1 MMRVRLMG
9 KLDQIVQLVEQ
20 GDVERAL
27 ALAEQIKQNGSD
39 EERYTLADQLF
50 SWGLLEEAESLIH
63 MLLTRY
69 PDERELQLFLAE
81 IYTEMDKEEEALEL
95 LMDIEEDDPYYVRAC
110 LLMADLYQMQGLEE
124 VSEQKLLK
132 AYEKMPNEPLVQF
145 ALAEL
150 YFTNGQYEK
159 SLLYYEQIITKTKTI
174 AGTVIAQRIAEAYS
188 LLGEFE
194 QALSYYEQALSER
207 FDAHTLFQYGFTAY
221 QAEAYKTAIAKLSE
235 LKALDRE
242 YVPLYLFLA
251 KSYEQEGDIQQSYE
265 IAKEGL
271 TIDEWNKQLL
281 VYAGKIALKLG
292 KREEALTYIEK
303 ALDIDPGYL
312 EALFIQTSLLFHEE
326 RYEDVVHVIQQAIA
340 QGEYDPQFEWELAKA
355 KQKLEIYDQALN
367 HYEEAY
373 TFFKDD
379 PNFLYDFGYFLFEEG
394 RREKAKDIFEQL
406 LRIDPT
412 NEEVAHMMLQFE

>member
-1 MMRVRLMG
+1 ME
-9 KLDQIVQLVEQ
+9 KLNQIVQLVEQ

-27 ALAEQIKQNGSD
+27 ALAEQVKQHGSD
-39 EERYTLADQLF
+39 EERYMLADQLF
-50 SWGLLEEAESLIH
+50 SWGLLEEAESLVC

-81 IYTEMDKEEEALEL
+81 IYTEMDKDEEALEL
-95 LMDIEEDDPYYVRAC
+95 LIDIEEDDPYYVRAC
-110 LLMADLYQMQGLEE
+110 LLMADLYQMQGLDE
-124 VSEQKLLK
+124 VSERKLLK

-150 YFTNGQYEK
+150 YFTTGQYQK
-159 SLLYYEQIITKTKTI
+159 SLPYYERIINNTKTI
-174 AGTVIAQRIAEAYS
+174 AGTIIAQRIAEAYS

-194 QALSYYEQALSER
+194 QALAYYEEALNER

-221 QAEAYKTAIAKLSE
+221 QAEAYKTAITKLSE

-271 TIDEWNKQLL
+271 TIDEWNKELL
-281 VYAGKIALKLG
+281 LYAGKIALKLG
-292 KREEALTYIEK
+292 KREEALEYIEQ

-312 EALFIQTSLLFHEE
+312 EALFVQTSLLFHEE
-326 RYEDVVHVIQQAIA
+326 RYEDVVRAIQQAID

-355 KQKLEIYDQALN
+355 KQKLEIYDEALN

-373 TFFKDD
+373 TFFKED

-394 RREKAKDIFEQL
+394 RRDRAKAIFEQL

>member
-1 MMRVRLMG
+1 ME
-9 KLDQIVQLVEQ
+9 KLNQIVQLVEQ

-27 ALAEQIKQNGSD
+27 ALAEQVKQNGSD
-39 EERYTLADQLF
+39 EERYMLADQLF
-50 SWGLLEEAESLIH
+50 SWGLLEEAESLVH
-63 MLLTRY
+63 MLVTRY

-81 IYTEMDKEEEALEL
+81 IYTEMDKDEEALEL
-95 LMDIEEDDPYYVRAC
+95 LIDIEEDDPYYVRAC
-110 LLMADLYQMQGLEE
+110 LLMADLYQMQGLDE
-124 VSEQKLLK
+124 VSERKLLK
-132 AYEKMPNEPLVQF
+132 AHEKMPDEPLVQF

-150 YFTNGQYEK
+150 YFTTGQYQK
-159 SLLYYEQIITKTKTI
+159 SLPYYERIINNTKTI
-174 AGTVIAQRIAEAYS
+174 AGTIIAQRIAEAYS

-194 QALSYYEQALSER
+194 QALAYYEQALKER

-221 QAEAYKTAIAKLSE
+221 QAGAYKTAITKLSE

-271 TIDEWNKQLL
+271 TIDEWNKELL
-281 VYAGKIALKLG
+281 LYAGKIALKLG
-292 KREEALTYIEK
+292 KREEALKYIEQ
-303 ALDIDPGYL
+303 ALDIDSGYL
-312 EALFIQTSLLFHEE
+312 EALFVQTSLLFHEE
-326 RYEDVVHVIQQAIA
+326 RYEDVVRAIQQAID

-373 TFFKDD
+373 TFFKED

-394 RREKAKDIFEQL
+394 RRDRAKAIFEQL
-406 LRIDPT
+406 LRLDPT

>member
-1 MMRVRLMG
+1 MG
-9 KLDQIVQLVEQ
+9 KLDEIVQLVEQ

-27 ALAEQIKQNGSD
+27 ALAEEVKQNGSD
-39 EERYTLADQLF
+39 EERYMLADQLF
-50 SWGLLEEAESLIH
+50 SWGLLEEAEALVH
-63 MLLTRY
+63 MLLARY

-95 LMDIEEDDPYYVRAC
+95 LIDIEEDDPYYVRAC
-110 LLMADLYQMQGLEE
+110 LLMADLYQMQGLDE

-132 AYEKMPNEPLVQF
+132 AYEKMPDEPLVQF

-150 YFTNGQYEK
+150 YFTSGQYQK
-159 SLLYYEQIITKTKTI
+159 SLPYYEKVMKQTKTM
-174 AGTVIAQRIAEAYS
+174 AGTVLAQRMAEAYS

-194 QALSYYEQALSER
+194 QAMVYYEQALNER

-271 TIDEWNKQLL
+271 TIDEWNKELL

-292 KREEALTYIEK
+292 KREEAIGYIEQ
-303 ALDIDPGYL
+303 ALYIDPGYL

-326 RYEDVVHVIQQAIA
+326 RYEDVVRIIQQALD

-355 KQKLEIYDQALN
+355 KQKLEMYDQALN

-394 RREKAKDIFEQL
+394 RRGRAKDIFEQL

-412 NEEVAHMMLQFE
+412 NEEIAHMMLQFE

>member
-1 MMRVRLMG
+1 MG
-9 KLDQIVQLVEQ
+9 KLDEIVQLVEQ

-27 ALAEQIKQNGSD
+27 ALAEEVKQNGSD
-39 EERYTLADQLF
+39 EERYMLADRLF
-50 SWGLLEEAESLIH
+50 AWGLLEEAEALVH

-69 PDERELQLFLAE
+69 QDERELQLFLAE

-95 LMDIEEDDPYYVRAC
+95 LIDIEEDDPYYVRAC
-110 LLMADLYQMQGLEE
+110 LLMADLYQMQGLDE

-132 AYEKMPNEPLVQF
+132 AYEKMPDEPLVQF

-150 YFTNGQYEK
+150 YFTTGQYQK
-159 SLLYYEQIITKTKTI
+159 SLPYYEQVMKQAKTI

-194 QALSYYEQALSER
+194 QAMVYYEQALNER

-251 KSYEQEGDIQQSYE
+251 KSYEQEGNIQQSYE

-271 TIDEWNKQLL
+271 TIDEWNKELL

-292 KREEALTYIEK
+292 KREEAIGYIEQ
-303 ALDIDPGYL
+303 ALHIDPGYL

-326 RYEDVVHVIQQAIA
+326 RYEDVVRIIQQAID

-373 TFFKDD
+373 TFFKED

-394 RREKAKDIFEQL
+394 RRDRAKAIFEQL

-412 NEEVAHMMLQFE
+412 NEEIAHMMLQFE

>member
-1 MMRVRLMG
+1 MK

-20 GDVERAL
+20 GEVERAL
-27 ALAEQIKQNGSD
+27 SLAEQIKQNGSD
-39 EERYTLADQLF
+39 EERYMLADQFF
-50 SWGLLEEAESLIH
+50 SWGWLEEAESLVQA
-63 MLLTRY
+63 LLARY

-110 LLMADLYQMQGLEE
+110 LLMADLYQMQGLDE

-150 YFTNGQYEK
+150 YFTSGQYQK
-159 SLLYYEQIITKTKTI
+159 SLLYYEQVMKQTKTI
-174 AGTVIAQRIAEAYS
+174 AGTVLAQRMAEAYS

-265 IAKEGL
+265 IAREGL
-271 TIDEWNKQLL
+271 TIDEWNKELL
-281 VYAGKIALKLG
+281 VYTGKIALKLG
-292 KREEALTYIEK
+292 KREEALKYIEQ
-303 ALDIDPGYL
+303 ALNIDPGYL
-312 EALFIQTSLLFHEE
+312 EALFIWTSLLLHEE
-326 RYEDVVHVIQQAIA
+326 RYEDVVRVIQQAIE

-355 KQKLEIYDQALN
+355 KQKLEMYDQALN

-394 RREKAKDIFEQL
+394 RRERAKEIFEQL

-412 NEEVAHMMLQFE
+412 NEEIAHMMLQFE

>member
-1 MMRVRLMG
+1 M
-9 KLDQIVQLVEQ
+9 KTLDQIVQLVEQ

-27 ALAEQIKQNGSD
+27 ALAEQLKQNGND
-39 EERYTLADQLF
+39 EERYMLADQLF
-50 SWGLLEEAESLIH
+50 SWGLLEEAESLVR

-95 LMDIEEDDPYYVRAC
+95 LMDIEEDDLYYVRAC
-110 LLMADLYQMQGLEE
+110 LLMADLYQMQGLDE

-132 AYEKMPNEPLVQF
+132 AYEKMPDEPLVQF

-150 YFTNGQYEK
+150 YFTTGQYQK
-159 SLLYYEQIITKTKTI
+159 SLLYYEQVINKTKTL

-194 QALSYYEQALSER
+194 RSLSYYEEALNER
-207 FDAHTLFQYGFTAY
+207 FDVHTLFQYGFTAY
-221 QAEAYKTAIAKLSE
+221 QAEAYKTAIAKFSE
-235 LKALDRE
+235 LKVLDRE

-271 TIDEWNKQLL
+271 TIDEWNKELL
-281 VYAGKIALKLG
+281 VYTGKIALKLG
-292 KREEALTYIEK
+292 KREKAKMYIEK

-326 RYEDVVHVIQQAIA
+326 RYEDVVRVIQQAID

-355 KQKLEIYDQALN
+355 KQKLEMYDQALN

-394 RREKAKDIFEQL
+394 RRKRAKDIFEQL

-412 NEEVAHMMLQFE
+412 NEEIAQMMLQFE

>member
-1 MMRVRLMG
+1 MG
-9 KLDQIVQLVEQ
+9 KLDEIVQLVEQ

-27 ALAEQIKQNGSD
+27 ALAEQVKQNGSD
-39 EERYTLADQLF
+39 EERYMLADHLF
-50 SWGLLEEAESLIH
+50 SWGLLEEAETLVH
-63 MLLTRY
+63 MLLARY

-95 LMDIEEDDPYYVRAC
+95 LIDIGEDDPYYVRAC
-110 LLMADLYQMQGLEE
+110 LLMADLYQMQGLDE

-150 YFTNGQYEK
+150 YFTSGQYRK
-159 SLLYYEQIITKTKTI
+159 SLSYYEQVMKQAKTM

-194 QALSYYEQALSER
+194 QAMVYYEQALNER

-251 KSYEQEGDIQQSYE
+251 KSYEQEGNIQQSYE

-271 TIDEWNKQLL
+271 TIDEWNKELL
-281 VYAGKIALKLG
+281 VYAGKMALKLG
-292 KREEALTYIEK
+292 KREEAIEYIEQ
-303 ALDIDPGYL
+303 ALHIDPGYL

-326 RYEDVVHVIQQAIA
+326 RYEDVVRIIQQALD

-355 KQKLEIYDQALN
+355 KQKLEMYDQALN

-394 RREKAKDIFEQL
+394 RRERAKDMFEQL

-412 NEEVAHMMLQFE
+412 NEEIAHMMLQFE

>member
-1 MMRVRLMG
+1 MG
-9 KLDQIVQLVEQ
+9 KLDEIVQLVEQ

-27 ALAEQIKQNGSD
+27 ALVEQVKQNGSD
-39 EERYTLADQLF
+39 EERYMLADHLF
-50 SWGLLEEAESLIH
+50 SWGFLEEAEALVH
-63 MLLTRY
+63 LLLARY

-95 LMDIEEDDPYYVRAC
+95 LIDIEEDDPYYVRAC
-110 LLMADLYQMQGLEE
+110 LLMADLYQMQGLDE

-150 YFTNGQYEK
+150 YFTSGQYQK
-159 SLLYYEQIITKTKTI
+159 SLPYYEQVMKQTKTM
-174 AGTVIAQRIAEAYS
+174 AGTVLAQRMAEAYS

-194 QALSYYEQALSER
+194 QAMVYYEQALNER

-271 TIDEWNKQLL
+271 TIDEWNKELL

-292 KREEALTYIEK
+292 KREEAIEYIEQ
-303 ALDIDPGYL
+303 ALHIDPGYL

-326 RYEDVVHVIQQAIA
+326 RYEDVVRIIQQALD

-355 KQKLEIYDQALN
+355 KQKLEMYDQALN

-412 NEEVAHMMLQFE
+412 NEEIAHMMLQFE

>member
-1 MMRVRLMG
+1 MG
-9 KLDQIVQLVEQ
+9 KLDEIVQLVEQ

-27 ALAEQIKQNGSD
+27 ALVEQVKQNGSD
-39 EERYTLADQLF
+39 EERYMLADHLF
-50 SWGLLEEAESLIH
+50 SWGFLEEAEALVH
-63 MLLTRY
+63 LLLARY

-95 LMDIEEDDPYYVRAC
+95 LIDIEEDDPYYVRAC
-110 LLMADLYQMQGLEE
+110 LLMADLYQMQGLDE

-150 YFTNGQYEK
+150 YFTSGQYQK
-159 SLLYYEQIITKTKTI
+159 SLPYYEQVMKQTKTM
-174 AGTVIAQRIAEAYS
+174 AGTVLAQRMAEAYS

-194 QALSYYEQALSER
+194 QAMVYYEQALNER

-271 TIDEWNKQLL
+271 TIDEWNKELL

-292 KREEALTYIEK
+292 KREEAIGYIEQ
-303 ALDIDPGYL
+303 ALRIDPGYL

-326 RYEDVVHVIQQAIA
+326 RYEDVVRIIQQALD

-355 KQKLEIYDQALN
+355 KQKLEMYDQALN

-412 NEEVAHMMLQFE
+412 NEEIAHMMLQFE

>member
-1 MMRVRLMG
+1 MG

-194 QALSYYEQALSER
+194 QALSYYEQALNER

-281 VYAGKIALKLG
+281 VYAGKIALKIG

-326 RYEDVVHVIQQAIA
+326 RYEDVVRVIQQAIA

>member
-1 MMRVRLMG
+1 MG
-9 KLDQIVQLVEQ
+9 KLDEIVQLVEQ

-27 ALAEQIKQNGSD
+27 ALVEQVKQNGSD
-39 EERYTLADQLF
+39 EERYMLADHLF
-50 SWGLLEEAESLIH
+50 SWGFLEEAEALVH
-63 MLLTRY
+63 MLLARY

-95 LMDIEEDDPYYVRAC
+95 LIDIEEDDPYYVRAC
-110 LLMADLYQMQGLEE
+110 LLMADLYQMQGLDE

-150 YFTNGQYEK
+150 YFTSGQYQK
-159 SLLYYEQIITKTKTI
+159 SLPYYEQVMKQTKTM
-174 AGTVIAQRIAEAYS
+174 AGTVLAQRMAEAYS

-194 QALSYYEQALSER
+194 QAMVYYEQALNER

-271 TIDEWNKQLL
+271 TIDEWNKELL

-292 KREEALTYIEK
+292 KREEAIEYIEQ
-303 ALDIDPGYL
+303 ALHIDPGYL

-326 RYEDVVHVIQQAIA
+326 RYEDVVRIIQQALD

-355 KQKLEIYDQALN
+355 KQKLEMYDQALN

-412 NEEVAHMMLQFE
+412 NEEIAHMMLQFE

>member
-1 MMRVRLMG
+1 MK

-20 GDVERAL
+20 GEVERAL
-27 ALAEQIKQNGSD
+27 SLAEQIKQNGSD
-39 EERYTLADQLF
+39 EERYMLADQFF
-50 SWGLLEEAESLIH
+50 SWGWLEEAESLVRT
-63 MLLTRY
+63 LLARY

-110 LLMADLYQMQGLEE
+110 LLMADLYQMQGLDE

-150 YFTNGQYEK
+150 YFTSGQYQK
-159 SLLYYEQIITKTKTI
+159 SLLYYEQVMKQTKTI
-174 AGTVIAQRIAEAYS
+174 AGTVLAQRMAEAYS

-292 KREEALTYIEK
+292 KREEALKYIEQ
-303 ALDIDPGYL
+303 ALNIDPGYL
-312 EALFIQTSLLFHEE
+312 EALFIWTSLLFHEE
-326 RYEDVVHVIQQAIA
+326 RYEDVVRVIQQAIE

-355 KQKLEIYDQALN
+355 KQKLEMYDQALK

-412 NEEVAHMMLQFE
+412 NEEIAHMMLQFE

>member
-194 QALSYYEQALSER
+194 QALSYYEQALNER

-281 VYAGKIALKLG
+281 VYAGKIALKIG

-312 EALFIQTSLLFHEE
+312 EALFIQTSLLFHDE
-326 RYEDVVHVIQQAIA
+326 R
-340 QGEYDPQFEWELAKA
+340 
-355 KQKLEIYDQALN
+355 
-367 HYEEAY
+367 
-373 TFFKDD
+373 
-379 PNFLYDFGYFLFEEG
+379 
-394 RREKAKDIFEQL
+394 
-406 LRIDPT
+406 
-412 NEEVAHMMLQFE
+412 

>member
-1 MMRVRLMG
+1 ME
-9 KLDQIVQLVEQ
+9 KLNQIVQLVEQ

-27 ALAEQIKQNGSD
+27 ALAEQVKQNGND
-39 EERYTLADQLF
+39 EERYMLADQLF
-50 SWGLLEEAESLIH
+50 SWGLLEEAESLVR

-69 PDERELQLFLAE
+69 QDERELQLFLAE

-95 LMDIEEDDPYYVRAC
+95 LIDIEEDDPYYVRAC
-110 LLMADLYQMQGLEE
+110 LLMADLYQMQGLDE

-132 AYEKMPNEPLVQF
+132 AYEKMPDEPLVQF

-150 YFTNGQYEK
+150 YFTTGQYQK
-159 SLLYYEQIITKTKTI
+159 SLPYYEQVMKQAKTI

-194 QALSYYEQALSER
+194 QAMVYYEQALKER

-221 QAEAYKTAIAKLSE
+221 QAEAYKTAITKLSE

-271 TIDEWNKQLL
+271 TIDEWNKELL
-281 VYAGKIALKLG
+281 LYAGKIALKLG
-292 KREEALTYIEK
+292 KREEALKYIEQ
-303 ALDIDPGYL
+303 ALDIDSGYL
-312 EALFIQTSLLFHEE
+312 EALFVQTSLLFHEE
-326 RYEDVVHVIQQAIA
+326 RYEDVVRAIQQAID

-373 TFFKDD
+373 TFFKED

-394 RREKAKDIFEQL
+394 RRDRAKAIFEQL
-406 LRIDPT
+406 LRLDPT

>member
-1 MMRVRLMG
+1 ME
-9 KLDQIVQLVEQ
+9 KLNQIVQLVEQ

-27 ALAEQIKQNGSD
+27 ALAEQVKQHGSD
-39 EERYTLADQLF
+39 EERYMLADQLF
-50 SWGLLEEAESLIH
+50 SWGLLEEAESLVC

-81 IYTEMDKEEEALEL
+81 IYTEMDKDEEALEL
-95 LMDIEEDDPYYVRAC
+95 LIDIEEDDPYYVRAC
-110 LLMADLYQMQGLEE
+110 LLMADLYQMQGLDE
-124 VSEQKLLK
+124 VSERKLLK

-150 YFTNGQYEK
+150 YFTTGQYQK
-159 SLLYYEQIITKTKTI
+159 SLPYYERIINNTKTI
-174 AGTVIAQRIAEAYS
+174 AGTIIAQRIAEAYS

-194 QALSYYEQALSER
+194 QALAYYEEALNER

-221 QAEAYKTAIAKLSE
+221 QAEAYKTAITKLSE

-271 TIDEWNKQLL
+271 TIDEWNKELL
-281 VYAGKIALKLG
+281 LYAGKIALKLG
-292 KREEALTYIEK
+292 KREEALEYIEQ

-312 EALFIQTSLLFHEE
+312 EALFVQTSLLFHEE
-326 RYEDVVHVIQQAIA
+326 RYEDVVRAIQQAID

-355 KQKLEIYDQALN
+355 KQKLEIYDEALN

-373 TFFKDD
+373 TFFKED

-406 LRIDPT
+406 LRLDPT
-412 NEEVAHMMLQFE
+412 NEEVAHMMLLFE

>member
-1 MMRVRLMG
+1 MG
-9 KLDQIVQLVEQ
+9 KLDEIVQLVEQ

-27 ALAEQIKQNGSD
+27 ALAEQVKQNGSD
-39 EERYTLADQLF
+39 EERYMLADYLF
-50 SWGLLEEAESLIH
+50 SWGFLEEAEALVH
-63 MLLTRY
+63 LLLARY

-95 LMDIEEDDPYYVRAC
+95 LIDIEEDDPYYVRAC
-110 LLMADLYQMQGLEE
+110 LLMADLYQMQGLNE

-150 YFTNGQYEK
+150 YFTSGQYEK
-159 SLLYYEQIITKTKTI
+159 SLPYYEQVMKQTKTM
-174 AGTVIAQRIAEAYS
+174 AGTVLAQRMAEAYS

-194 QALSYYEQALSER
+194 QAMVYYEQALNER

-271 TIDEWNKQLL
+271 AIDEWNKELL

-292 KREEALTYIEK
+292 KRKEAIEYIEQ
-303 ALDIDPGYL
+303 ALHIDPGYL

-326 RYEDVVHVIQQAIA
+326 RYEDVVRIIQQALD

-355 KQKLEIYDQALN
+355 KQKLEMYDQALN

-412 NEEVAHMMLQFE
+412 NEEIAHMMLQFE

>member
-159 SLLYYEQIITKTKTI
+159 VCYIMNKSSRKRKRLQ
-174 AGTVIAQRIAEAYS
+174 V
-188 LLGEFE
+188 
-194 QALSYYEQALSER
+194 LSSPSA
-207 FDAHTLFQYGFTAY
+207 
-221 QAEAYKTAIAKLSE
+221 
-235 LKALDRE
+235 
-242 YVPLYLFLA
+242 
-251 KSYEQEGDIQQSYE
+251 
-265 IAKEGL
+265 
-271 TIDEWNKQLL
+271 
-281 VYAGKIALKLG
+281 
-292 KREEALTYIEK
+292 
-303 ALDIDPGYL
+303 
-312 EALFIQTSLLFHEE
+312 
-326 RYEDVVHVIQQAIA
+326 
-340 QGEYDPQFEWELAKA
+340 
-355 KQKLEIYDQALN
+355 
-367 HYEEAY
+367 
-373 TFFKDD
+373 
-379 PNFLYDFGYFLFEEG
+379 
-394 RREKAKDIFEQL
+394 
-406 LRIDPT
+406 
-412 NEEVAHMMLQFE
+412 

>member
-1 MMRVRLMG
+1 MG
-9 KLDQIVQLVEQ
+9 KLDEIVQLVEQ

-27 ALAEQIKQNGSD
+27 ALAEQVKQNGSD
-39 EERYTLADQLF
+39 EERYMLADYLF
-50 SWGLLEEAESLIH
+50 SWGFLEEAEALVH
-63 MLLTRY
+63 LLLARY

-95 LMDIEEDDPYYVRAC
+95 LIDIEEDDPYYVRAC
-110 LLMADLYQMQGLEE
+110 LLMADLYQMQGLDE

-150 YFTNGQYEK
+150 YFTSGQYEK
-159 SLLYYEQIITKTKTI
+159 SLPYYEQVMKQTKTM
-174 AGTVIAQRIAEAYS
+174 AGTVLAQRMAEAYS

-194 QALSYYEQALSER
+194 QAMVYYEQALNER

-271 TIDEWNKQLL
+271 AIDEWNKELL

-292 KREEALTYIEK
+292 KRKEAIEYIEQ
-303 ALDIDPGYL
+303 ALHIDPGYL

-326 RYEDVVHVIQQAIA
+326 RYEDVVRIIQQALD

-355 KQKLEIYDQALN
+355 KQKLEMYDQALN

-412 NEEVAHMMLQFE
+412 NEEIAHMMLQFE

>member
-1 MMRVRLMG
+1 ME
-9 KLDQIVQLVEQ
+9 KLNQIVQLVEQ

-27 ALAEQIKQNGSD
+27 ALAEQVKQNGND
-39 EERYTLADQLF
+39 EERYMLADQLF
-50 SWGLLEEAESLIH
+50 SWGLLEEAESLVR

-81 IYTEMDKEEEALEL
+81 IYTEMDKDEEALEL
-95 LMDIEEDDPYYVRAC
+95 LIDIEEDDPYYVRAC
-110 LLMADLYQMQGLEE
+110 LLMADLYQMQGLDE
-124 VSEQKLLK
+124 VSERKLLK
-132 AYEKMPNEPLVQF
+132 AYEKMPDEPLVQF

-150 YFTNGQYEK
+150 YFTTGQYQK
-159 SLLYYEQIITKTKTI
+159 SLPYYERIINNTKTI
-174 AGTVIAQRIAEAYS
+174 AGTIIAQRIAEAYS

-194 QALSYYEQALSER
+194 QALAYYEQALKER

-221 QAEAYKTAIAKLSE
+221 QAEAYKTAITKLSE

-271 TIDEWNKQLL
+271 TIDEWNKELL
-281 VYAGKIALKLG
+281 LYAGKIALKLG
-292 KREEALTYIEK
+292 KRDEALKYIEQ

-312 EALFIQTSLLFHEE
+312 EALFVQTSLLFHEE
-326 RYEDVVHVIQQAIA
+326 RYEDVVRAIQQAID

-373 TFFKDD
+373 TFFKED

-394 RREKAKDIFEQL
+394 RRDRAKAIFEQL
-406 LRIDPT
+406 LRLDPT